1 MTTDEEEEER
11 FNRVLEAFKGNLAKG
26 PDPEKE
32 TPAGRARKLAWRME
46 ADRRRAV
53 EATRFMRFYG

>member
-1 MTTDEEEEER
+1 MTDNERRVHEAIEELTR
-11 FNRVLEAFKGNLAKG
+11 DLAKG

-46 ADRRRAV
+46 ADKRRV
-53 EATRFMRFYG
+53 EEATRFMRFTG